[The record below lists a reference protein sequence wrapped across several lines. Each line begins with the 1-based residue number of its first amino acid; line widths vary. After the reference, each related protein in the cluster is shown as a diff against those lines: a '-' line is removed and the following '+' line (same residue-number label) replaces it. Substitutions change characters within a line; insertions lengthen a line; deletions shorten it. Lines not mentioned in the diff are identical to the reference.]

1 MFGDERGQAT
11 VEWIGVVLVVALALG
26 ALVTVGP
33 RVDGRSFGGFLA
45 HRIAC
50 AVKGGC
56 GSMDEPLRVAYGE
69 VDAELVRRYAPN
81 IVYEPGTLTLPVDFR
96 QCREHRCSDARDN
109 RDLDAHRSLRGG
121 QPATAF
127 TRLVRDGG
135 ETFIQYWLYYPD
147 STSTAGNAAGTY
159 RLVTGGKDYPGFHED
174 DWESFQVRIDKS
186 GRAWARASSHH
197 GYQGCK
203 QRECQNGWFRWTG
216 WTRVSWGSHA
226 GHIPTRAPGDGA
238 PEWPPLRDNRRDLP
252 AYPGV
257 DLRERTTTS
266 EGLVLVPL
274 EPLDK
279 GSYRRK
285 DPGISP
291 PWDKK
296 VWDDP
301 RSDATD

>member
-1 MFGDERGQAT
+1 MAADERGQAT
-11 VEWIGVVLVVALALG
+11 AEWIGVVLVVALALG
-26 ALVTVGP
+26 ALLAAGP

-45 HRIAC
+45 HRIGC

-56 GSMDEPLRVAYGE
+56 SRMDEPLLLAYGSS
-69 VDAELVRRYAPN
+69 DAELVRRYAPN

-96 QCREHRCSDARDN
+96 QCREHRCSDARDH
-109 RDLDAHRSLRGG
+109 RDLDVHRSLRGG
-121 QPATAF
+121 THATAF
-127 TRLVRDGG
+127 THVVRDGG
-135 ETFIQYWLYYPD
+135 ETFIQYWFYYPD
-147 STSTAGNAAGTY
+147 STSTVGNTAAGY
-159 RLVTGGKDYPGFHED
+159 RLVTGKEYPGWHAD
-174 DWESFQVRIDKS
+174 DWESYQVRIDQS
-186 GRAWARASSHH
+186 GRVWVRASSHH

-203 QRECQNGWFRWTG
+203 QAECENSWFPWTG

-238 PEWPPLRDNRRDLP
+238 PQWPPLRDNRRDAP

-257 DLRERTTTS
+257 DLRERTTTA

-274 EPLDK
+274 ESMDRR
-279 GSYRRK
+279 GYERK

-291 PWDKK
+291 PWDKD
-296 VWDDP
+296 VWRDP